1 MWEFK
6 NVLHSKCGTLP
17 PFGEP
22 AKTGLFFISDYRD
35 VTCKPGRDP
44 AYWVLKELDRAD
56 RFKVYGTAN
65 RVINSSCFGNIDFLM
80 LDYKGDIQIQK
91 PGYNYAIY
99 KAYKKVK
106 DSVEIIH
113 HCEKFQV
120 GRGYNLI
127 PLLSGLSDKSLILGP
142 MHFPHFVFESD
153 YLAGTSGMS
162 KTLKKFEFKNK
173 KLFNIAFKMFFKKT
187 VTRADKVI
195 VPNQQVKKELEN
207 YISPKKIKIINYGVD
222 LPLYR
227 KHEYKADENNFK
239 ILFPSMAIERKGVEY
254 LLEAIYIVKKQIPE
268 VKLYLLTDGYKVND
282 YKMIVKK
289 LGISKN
295 VVFCGKLEQ
304 NKYLELLSNCRM
316 MCQPTLSDS
325 YGWTVLDAMCLGVP
339 VVTTEKC
346 GCPDLFENGD
356 IGIRVK
362 PKDPYA
368 IAEAILKLFNDHE
381 LCKKFSRTG
390 LNKREDYDYK
400 EIASKYIELYKEWV

>member
-1 MWEFK
+1 M
-6 NVLHSKCGTLP
+6 T
-17 PFGEP
+17 
-22 AKTGLFFISDYRD
+22 KTGLFFISDYRD
-35 VTCKPGRDP
+35 VTCEPGRDP
-44 AYWVLKELDRAD
+44 AYWILKELNEAD
-56 RFKVYGTAN
+56 RFKVYSTAN
-65 RVINSSCFGNIDFLM
+65 RVINSSCFKNIDFLT
-80 LDYKGDIQIQK
+80 LDYKGKIDIQR

-99 KAYKKVK
+99 NAYKKVK
-106 DSVEIIH
+106 DNVEIIH

-120 GRGYNLI
+120 GKGYNLI
-127 PLLSGLSDKSLILGP
+127 PLLSGLSDKSLIIGP
-142 MHFPHFVFESD
+142 MHFPHLVFEND
-153 YLAGTSGMS
+153 YLAGTSGTS

-173 KLFNIAFKMFFKKT
+173 KLFNIVFKMLFKKT
-187 VTRADKVI
+187 IARADKVI

-239 ILFPSMAIERKGVEY
+239 IIFPSMAIERKGVEY
-254 LLEAIYIVKKQIPE
+254 LLEAICLVKKQIPE

-289 LGISKN
+289 LDISKN
-295 VVFCGKLEQ
+295 IIFCGKLEQ
-304 NKYLELLSNCRM
+304 NKYLELVSNCRM

-356 IGIRVK
+356 IGIRVE
-362 PKDPYA
+362 PKDPHSL
-368 IAEAILKLFNDHE
+368 AEAILKLFNDYE
-381 LCKKFSRTG
+381 LCKKFSRAG
-390 LNKREDYDYK
+390 INKREDYDYK
-400 EIASKYIELYKEWV
+400 KITQKYIELYKECV